1 MRLLYLERHLKM
13 IEMNTLTPVYD
24 AIAVGRVERHVRA
37 ALVEA
42 QEALAHCRGLAI
54 DRFGDTYGLTQGAVD
69 ALIDALGESEFWG
82 EGRG

>member
-1 MRLLYLERHLKM
+1 M
-13 IEMNTLTPVYD
+13 IETNTLTPLYQ
-24 AIAVGRVERHVRA
+24 AIALGLIERHLRA

-69 ALIDALGESEFWG
+69 SLIDALNALDVM
-82 EGRG
+82 RGKGVDDD

>member
-1 MRLLYLERHLKM
+1 MTPS
-13 IEMNTLTPVYD
+13 TLTPVYD
-24 AIAVGRVERHVRA
+24 SIAVGRVERHLRA

-69 ALIDALGESEFWG
+69 SLIDALNALDVM
-82 EGRG
+82 RGKGVDDD

>member
-1 MRLLYLERHLKM
+1 M

-24 AIAVGRVERHVRA
+24 AIAVGRVERHLRA

-42 QEALAHCRGLAI
+42 QEALAHCRGLEI
-54 DRFGDTYGLTQGAVD
+54 TRFGDTYGLTQGAVD

-82 EGRG
+82 ECRG

>member
-24 AIAVGRVERHVRA
+24 AIAVGRVERHLRA

-82 EGRG
+82 ECRG

>member
-1 MRLLYLERHLKM
+1 M

-24 AIAVGRVERHVRA
+24 AIAVGRVERHLRA

-54 DRFGDTYGLTQGAVD
+54 GRFGDTYGLTQGAVD

-82 EGRG
+82 ECRG

>member
-1 MRLLYLERHLKM
+1 MITPLYES
-13 IEMNTLTPVYD
+13 
-24 AIAVGRVERHVRA
+24 IAAGRVERHLRA

-69 ALIDALGESEFWG
+69 SLIDALNARNAT
-82 EGRG
+82 RGKGINDD

>member
-1 MRLLYLERHLKM
+1 MYGTGAMITPLYES
-13 IEMNTLTPVYD
+13 
-24 AIAVGRVERHVRA
+24 IAAGRVERHLRA

-82 EGRG
+82 ECRG

>member
-1 MRLLYLERHLKM
+1 MTET
-13 IEMNTLTPVYD
+13 NTLTPLYD
-24 AIAVGRVERHVRA
+24 TIALGLVEGHLRA

-42 QEALAHCRGLAI
+42 REALAHCRGLAI

-82 EGRG
+82 ECRG

>member
-1 MRLLYLERHLKM
+1 MTSSTITPLYES
-13 IEMNTLTPVYD
+13 
-24 AIAVGRVERHVRA
+24 IAVNRVERHLRA

-69 ALIDALGESEFWG
+69 SLIDALNESEFWAG
-82 EGRG
+82 DEA

>member
-1 MRLLYLERHLKM
+1 MRLIYLERHLKM

-24 AIAVGRVERHVRA
+24 AIAVGRVERHLRA

-82 EGRG
+82 ECRG